1 MKSKREKFVEL
12 ANKRVTS
19 AIDKLR
25 LIGNLSDKRYYEF
38 TDKDTKQIFDAL
50 SKELNSIKTKFIS
63 NSKVREKEFN
73 LDLWGKNDW
82 SREIMY

>member
-38 TDKDTKQIFDAL
+38 NDKDTKQIFGAL

-63 NSKVREKEFN
+63 NSKVREREFN
-73 LDLWGKNDW
+73 LDL
-82 SREIMY
+82 

>member
-19 AIDKLR
+19 AIDKMR

-63 NSKVREKEFN
+63 NSKVREREFN
-73 LDLWGKNDW
+73 LDL
-82 SREIMY
+82 

>member
-1 MKSKREKFVEL
+1 LKSKREKFVEL
-12 ANKRVTS
+12 ANKRVPS

-38 TDKDTKQIFDAL
+38 NDKDTKQIFDAL

-63 NSKVREKEFN
+63 NSKVREREFN
-73 LDLWGKNDW
+73 LDL
-82 SREIMY
+82 

>member
-73 LDLWGKNDW
+73 LDL
-82 SREIMY
+82 

>member
-12 ANKRVTS
+12 ANKRVPS

-38 TDKDTKQIFDAL
+38 NDKDTKQIFDAL

-63 NSKVREKEFN
+63 NSKVREREFN
-73 LDLWGKNDW
+73 LDL
-82 SREIMY
+82 

>member
-50 SKELNSIKTKFIS
+50 SKELNSIKTKFVS

-73 LDLWGKNDW
+73 LDL
-82 SREIMY
+82 

>member
-63 NSKVREKEFN
+63 NSKVREK
-73 LDLWGKNDW
+73 
-82 SREIMY
+82 RI

>member
-38 TDKDTKQIFDAL
+38 TEKDTKQIFDAL
-50 SKELNSIKTKFIS
+50 NKELNSIKTRLIS
-63 NSKVREKEFN
+63 SSRVKEKEFN
-73 LDLWGKNDW
+73 LDL
-82 SREIMY
+82 

>member
-38 TDKDTKQIFDAL
+38 NDKDTKQIFDAL

-63 NSKVREKEFN
+63 NSKVREREFN
-73 LDLWGKNDW
+73 LDL
-82 SREIMY
+82 

>member
-19 AIDKLR
+19 PIDKLR

-38 TDKDTKQIFDAL
+38 TEKDTKQIFDAL
-50 SKELNSIKTKFIS
+50 SKELNSIKTKFMS

-73 LDLWGKNDW
+73 LDL
-82 SREIMY
+82 

>member
-1 MKSKREKFVEL
+1 MKSKREKFIEL

-19 AIDKLR
+19 AIDKMR

-38 TDKDTKQIFDAL
+38 TEKDTKQIFDAL

-63 NSKVREKEFN
+63 NSKVREREFN
-73 LDLWGKNDW
+73 LDL
-82 SREIMY
+82 

>member
-38 TDKDTKQIFDAL
+38 NDKDTKKIFDAL

-73 LDLWGKNDW
+73 LDL
-82 SREIMY
+82 

>member
-1 MKSKREKFVEL
+1 LKSKREKFVEL

-38 TDKDTKQIFDAL
+38 TEKDTKQIFDAL
-50 SKELNSIKTKFIS
+50 SKELNSIKTKFMS

-73 LDLWGKNDW
+73 LDL
-82 SREIMY
+82 

>member
-1 MKSKREKFVEL
+1 LKSKREKFVEL

-73 LDLWGKNDW
+73 LDL
-82 SREIMY
+82 

>member
-38 TDKDTKQIFDAL
+38 TEKDTKQIFDAL
-50 SKELNSIKTKFIS
+50 SKELNSIKTKFMS

-73 LDLWGKNDW
+73 LDL
-82 SREIMY
+82 

>member
-38 TDKDTKQIFDAL
+38 TEKDTKQIFDAL
-50 SKELNSIKTKFIS
+50 SKEFNSIKTKFMS

-73 LDLWGKNDW
+73 LDL
-82 SREIMY
+82 

>member
-1 MKSKREKFVEL
+1 LKSKREKFVEL

-50 SKELNSIKTKFIS
+50 SKELNSIKTKFNS

-73 LDLWGKNDW
+73 LDL
-82 SREIMY
+82 

>member
-1 MKSKREKFVEL
+1 LKSKREKFVEL

-38 TDKDTKQIFDAL
+38 NDKDTKQIFDAL

-63 NSKVREKEFN
+63 NSKVREREFN
-73 LDLWGKNDW
+73 LDL
-82 SREIMY
+82 

>member
-38 TDKDTKQIFDAL
+38 TEKDTKQIFDAL
-50 SKELNSIKTKFIS
+50 SKELNSIKTKFMS
-63 NSKVREKEFN
+63 NSKVIEKEFN
-73 LDLWGKNDW
+73 LDL
-82 SREIMY
+82 

>member
-1 MKSKREKFVEL
+1 LKSKREKFVEL

-38 TDKDTKQIFDAL
+38 NDKDTKQIFDAL

-73 LDLWGKNDW
+73 LDL
-82 SREIMY
+82 

>member
-38 TDKDTKQIFDAL
+38 NDKDTKQIFDAL

-73 LDLWGKNDW
+73 LDL
-82 SREIMY
+82 

>member
-50 SKELNSIKTKFIS
+50 SKELNSIKTKFNS
-63 NSKVREKEFN
+63 NLKVREKEFN
-73 LDLWGKNDW
+73 LDL
-82 SREIMY
+82 

>member
-50 SKELNSIKTKFIS
+50 SKELNSIKTKFNS

-73 LDLWGKNDW
+73 LDL
-82 SREIMY
+82 

>member
-1 MKSKREKFVEL
+1 LKSKREKFIEL

-19 AIDKLR
+19 AIDKMR

-38 TDKDTKQIFDAL
+38 TEKDTKQIFDAL

-63 NSKVREKEFN
+63 NSKVREREFN
-73 LDLWGKNDW
+73 LDL
-82 SREIMY
+82 

>member
-38 TDKDTKQIFDAL
+38 TEKDTKKIFDAL
-50 SKELNSIKTKFIS
+50 NKELNSIKTKFIS
-63 NSKVREKEFN
+63 NSKVKEKEFN
-73 LDLWGKNDW
+73 LDL
-82 SREIMY
+82 

>member
-38 TDKDTKQIFDAL
+38 TDKDAKQIFDAL
-50 SKELNSIKTKFIS
+50 SKELNSIKTKFNS

-73 LDLWGKNDW
+73 LDL
-82 SREIMY
+82 

>member
-1 MKSKREKFVEL
+1 LKSKREKFVEL

-38 TDKDTKQIFDAL
+38 NDKDTKKIFDAL

-73 LDLWGKNDW
+73 LDL
-82 SREIMY
+82 